1 MTETIDIRIYHYDKD
16 TKEFTFSTMADL
28 DPEETK
34 LKGHPVPLVPA
45 YATTIEPPEL
55 KDNETL
61 VFDIENKKWLIKPD
75 YRKDFKVAN
84 ENQGVFIIQDI
95 KQLGEIEEGYLV
107 TNEMAELIQ
116 QNPNYF
122 KIKNGKVVKKTAEEI
137 KIADMR
143 AQEQARIAEIKAEL
157 IEIDNASQRSSRA
170 ISLCILNNE
179 APNPDDVYKLTEFEN
194 QAGALR
200 EELQELENSLL
211 LMMEGEANG

>member
-1 MTETIDIRIYHYDKD
+1 MNMNIYHYDKD